1 MTKNNTDGLVKAIS
15 KPTKK
20 KPAKPWYQAVANV
33 VWESRPVKWLCQATV
48 IACVAYTSLNLA
60 TNLTGLQQIQGAV
73 SLVIV
78 SVVINR
84 AFRK

>member
-20 KPAKPWYQAVANV
+20 KPAKPWYTNAATT
-33 VWESRPVKWLCQATV
+33 VWESRPIKWTAQATV
-48 IACVAYTSLNLA
+48 ITCVAYTSLNLA
-60 TNLTGLQQIQGAV
+60 TNLTGLQQIQGAA